1 MTTRDV
7 PDVDSTDAREL
18 LGAHALDAVDDVDRR
33 KVEHLLA
40 ADPAAARESDS
51 LRATAA
57 LLGAALAAA
66 PPPEL
71 RRAVLNQISQT
82 HQVSPA
88 PPQAATPPPKLRGTS
103 RRTVWLAVAAT
114 ALGAASVPSA
124 FAWRQAQQAQ
134 RVEQQAQ
141 RVEQQAQGVV
151 DLLADPQARV
161 VRATVPGGG
170 TAVGVLT
177 RDQALFTA
185 TGLQQPGAGKVYQL
199 WVIRDGVPLPDAVMT
214 KDAGIAR
221 AANDDYLVLTHGYVA
236 GDSLAVTIEPT
247 GGSAK
252 PTTSPIV
259 VLTPA

>member
-1 MTTRDV
+1 MTIREL
-7 PDVDSTDAREL
+7 PDVSRIDVQDL
-18 LGAHALDAVDDVDRR
+18 LGAHALDAVDDVERR

-40 ADPAAARESDS
+40 SDPAAARESAS

-57 LLGAALAAA
+57 LLGAAVSAAPPPALRHAVLSQISLTRQVGPLDVKAAA
-66 PPPEL
+66 PPE
-71 RRAVLNQISQT
+71 
-82 HQVSPA
+82 
-88 PPQAATPPPKLRGTS
+88 KRGGPS
-103 RRTVWLAVAAT
+103 FRTVWLAVAAT

-134 RVEQQAQ
+134 Q
-141 RVEQQAQGVV
+141 VEQQAQGVV

-161 VRATVPGGG
+161 VRAVVPGGG

-177 RDQALFTA
+177 GDQALFTA
-185 TGLQQPGAGKVYQL
+185 TGLPQPAAGKVYQL
-199 WVIRDGVPLPDAVMT
+199 WVLRDGVPLPDAVMT

-221 AANDDYLVLTHGYVA
+221 PTNDDYLVLTHGYVA

-247 GGSAK
+247 GGSTT
-252 PTTSPIV
+252 PTSSPIV